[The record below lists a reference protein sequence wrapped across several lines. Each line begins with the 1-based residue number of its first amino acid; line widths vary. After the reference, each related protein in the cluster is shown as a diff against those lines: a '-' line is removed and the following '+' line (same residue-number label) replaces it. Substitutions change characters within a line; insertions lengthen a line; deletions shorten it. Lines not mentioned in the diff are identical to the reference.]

1 MLNESVVTKP
11 AISQSHSTICTLW
24 FYEVGGPD
32 YQSLKNHM
40 KISLVQTGFRIN
52 NNRLDNCRIITM
64 KVIGNLETVKI
75 IDIYSVCTWQQNA
88 YKREPSGLR
97 LVQVFLV
104 GGLRLIQSRPEHT
117 PGRKADAVQ
126 YDHHLLAWLAAGGSV
141 SGWHGA

>member
-1 MLNESVVTKP
+1 
-11 AISQSHSTICTLW
+11 
-24 FYEVGGPD
+24 
-32 YQSLKNHM
+32 M
-40 KISLVQTGFRIN
+40 KI
-52 NNRLDNCRIITM
+52 
-64 KVIGNLETVKI
+64 IGNLETVKI

-104 GGLRLIQSRPEHT
+104 GRLRLIQSRPEHT

-126 YDHHLLAWLAAGGSV
+126 HDHHLLAWLAAGGSV